1 MALPLSSIPQDRG
14 RAPILGQLPV
24 LGQGDT
30 KVQSQRQAV
39 PAVGLQLTLQ
49 NHTILS
55 GAPALT
61 LHGAANSRP
70 DQSVSAARP
79 TTA

>member
-1 MALPLSSIPQDRG
+1 M
-14 RAPILGQLPV
+14 
-24 LGQGDT
+24 
-30 KVQSQRQAV
+30 QSQRQAT
-39 PAVGLQLTLQ
+39 PAVGLQLTLH

-70 DQSVSAARP
+70 DQSVSAAHP
-79 TTA
+79 KAA